1 MAAKETKQQE
11 YIPNYKR
18 KYQEE
23 IVPALMKRFGYKSV
37 MQVPRLEKIVINA
50 GLGKAL
56 QDKRILEVA
65 LEELTA
71 IAGQRAVPTKAK
83 KDIHNFKLRRGR
95 EIGARVTLR
104 GDRMYEFL
112 ERLISAAIPR
122 IKDFNGLPNKMD
134 GRGNYTMGVDEQIIF
149 PEIDLENVYKI
160 WGMNITFVTTAN
172 TDEEGYALLE
182 AFGMPFKK

>member
-1 MAAKETKQQE
+1 MAAKETTTKT

-18 KYQEE
+18 KYNEE
-23 IVPALMKRFGYKSV
+23 IVPALMKRFGYKSI
-37 MQVPRLEKIVINA
+37 MQVPRLEKIVVNA
-50 GLGKAL
+50 GLGRAL

-65 LEELTA
+65 IEELTA
-71 IAGQRAVPTKAK
+71 ITGQRAVPTKAK

-122 IKDFNGLPNKMD
+122 IKDFNGLPNKLD
-134 GRGNYTMGVDEQIIF
+134 GRGNYTIGIDEQIIF

-160 WGMNITFVTTAN
+160 WGMNITFVTTAE

>member
-1 MAAKETKQQE
+1 MAAKETKQQK
-11 YIPNYKR
+11 YVPNYKR

-23 IVPALMKRFGYKSV
+23 IVPALMKRFGYKSI
-37 MQVPRLEKIVINA
+37 MQVPRLEKIVINM

-56 QDKRILEVA
+56 QDKRVLEVA

-122 IKDFNGLPNKMD
+122 IKDFNGLPTKLD
-134 GRGNYTMGVDEQIIF
+134 GRGNYTMGVEEQIIF

-160 WGMNITFVTTAN
+160 NGMNITFVTTAK
-172 TDEEGYALLE
+172 TDEEGFALLE
-182 AFGMPFKK
+182 AFGMPFKR

>member
-1 MAAKETKQQE
+1 MATKDTKQQK
-11 YIPNYKR
+11 YVPNYKR

-23 IVPALMKRFGYKSV
+23 IVPALMKRFGYKSI
-37 MQVPRLEKIVINA
+37 MQVPRLEKIVINM

-65 LEELTA
+65 IEELTA

-112 ERLISAAIPR
+112 ERLIAAAIPR
-122 IKDFNGLPNKMD
+122 IKDFNGLPAKLD
-134 GRGNYTMGVDEQIIF
+134 GRGNYTMGVEEQIIF

-160 WGMNITFVTTAN
+160 NGMNITFVTTAE